1 MGFVPPEFLDE
12 LRMRLNISDIV
23 RAKIKLD
30 KHGNTFKACCPF
42 HNEKTPSFVVD
53 DKRGNYHCFGC
64 GEHGDIFSF
73 TMKHDGVDFP
83 TAIER
88 LAQQAGVVMPKS
100 EPANPEMYKK
110 RTGLYELMEQAC
122 QYYQRALN
130 TPAGKSAREYVV
142 NRGITPKA
150 LADFRLGYTP
160 HGNDMIGFL
169 EKKDFTKAQM
179 MDAGLVREKDG
190 RHYCFFRNR
199 LVFPVIDK
207 RNRVVAFS
215 CRILDGDGPKYI
227 NSQETPIY
235 NKGSML
241 YGAHL
246 IKREKDIYVAEG
258 NVDVIAMH
266 IAGFTG
272 TVAPL
277 GTAMTENQI
286 SELWKLTNTPVL
298 CFDGDSAGYKA
309 AERAINRALPMLKPD
324 YSMSVV
330 FMPKGE
336 DPDTL
341 IKKKGVAEMK
351 KYLDGAKGLFDCLW
365 DFEKEHSNMD
375 TPEGKAG
382 FEKSIKSKVF
392 EIQDEAVKGYY
403 LNAIKDKLFEKRSF
417 KPFKK
422 FEKSGKFGKQP
433 EGPKPK
439 GVKYNRDMNLKAI
452 MASLLNYPEVFSKIE
467 NDLLNVEV
475 LSKSKLYEATYMILE
490 EGGLTSEELIEGL
503 KSEGH
508 SDAISKV
515 LNIEL
520 YTHFQWCRPDQDK
533 VVVEEKVS
541 SIISEILKQQSD
553 VQNKQSLRN
562 SDLSE
567 EDLQKLLE
575 KKKEKLRRK

>member
-1 MGFVPPEFLDE
+1 MAFVPPEFLDE
-12 LRMRLNISDIV
+12 LRTRLNISDIV
-23 RAKIKLD
+23 GSKIQLN

-73 TMKHDGVDFP
+73 TMKNDGVDFP

-88 LAQQAGVVMPKS
+88 LAQQAGIAVPKT
-100 EPANPEMYKK
+100 EPANPEQYKK

-122 QYYQRALN
+122 EYYQRALN
-130 TPAGKSAREYVV
+130 TPAGKAARDYV
-142 NRGITPKA
+142 NGRGITPKA
-150 LADFRLGYTP
+150 LADFRLGYAP

-169 EKKDFTKAQM
+169 EKKNFTKEQM
-179 MDAGLVREKDG
+179 LDAGLIRKKDNS
-190 RHYCFFRNR
+190 HYCFFRNR

-215 CRILDGDGPKYI
+215 CRLLDGDGPKYI

-235 NKGSML
+235 TKGSML

-266 IAGFTG
+266 MAGFTG

-286 SELWKLTNTPVL
+286 AELWKMSNTPVL

-324 YSMSVV
+324 YSMNVV
-330 FMPKGE
+330 FMPTGE

-341 IKKKGVAEMK
+341 IKKKGVTEMK
-351 KYLDGAKGLFDCLW
+351 KILDGAKGLFDCLW
-365 DFEKEHSNMD
+365 NFEKEHSNMT

-382 FEKSIKSKVF
+382 FEKSIKSKIF

-403 LNAIKDKLFEKRSF
+403 LNAVKDKLFETRSF

-422 FEKSGKFGKQP
+422 FDKFNKKQ

-439 GVKYNRDMNLKAI
+439 GIKQQRDANLKAI
-452 MASLLNYPEVFSKIE
+452 MASLLNYPDIFSSIE

-475 LSKSKLYEATYMILE
+475 LSKSKLYSATYMILE
-490 EGGLTSEELIEGL
+490 EGGLSSEELIEGL

-508 SDAISKV
+508 AAAISKV
-515 LNIEL
+515 LNDETYL
-520 YTHFQWCRPDQDK
+520 HFQWCRPNLDK
-533 VVVEEKVS
+533 AIVQENVE
-541 SIISEILKQQSD
+541 SIIQEIMKQKADMKDSQY
-553 VQNKQSLRN
+553 LRN
-562 SDLSE
+562 TDLSE
-567 EDLQKLLE
+567 ADLQKLLE
-575 KKKEKLRRK
+575 KKREKLRKK